1 MDTTGFRQ
9 IVDLSMPMFDGMPSG
24 GPRATYTTWETHEGT
39 KGMFGDFSMQG
50 QFFLFS
56 EHCGTHADSFFH
68 YDPNAPPIDEIPI
81 QRFILPARTV
91 DMSHKKAWEQ
101 ITGAELEEACQ
112 KQGIPPEPGCALLV
126 YTRKDPLWY
135 DEWKKAYDMPYL
147 VEDAAKW
154 CHERGY
160 KLVGI
165 DAIGFENGR
174 INPKRP
180 VHNYLLK
187 RDVILLEGLCNL
199 GEALGRRFLLFCVP
213 IKLKR
218 GTAAQCRA
226 FAVLD

>member
-1 MDTTGFRQ
+1 M
-9 IVDLSMPMFDGMPSG
+9 
-24 GPRATYTTWETHEGT
+24 
-39 KGMFGDFSMQG
+39 
-50 QFFLFS
+50 
-56 EHCGTHADSFFH
+56 
-68 YDPNAPPIDEIPI
+68 
-81 QRFILPARTV
+81 
-91 DMSHKKAWEQ
+91 
-101 ITGAELEEACQ
+101 
-112 KQGIPPEPGCALLV
+112 IPPEPGCALLV

-154 CHERGY
+154 CHELGY

>member
-1 MDTTGFRQ
+1 MDIAGRR

-24 GPRATYTTWETHEGT
+24 GPRATYQTWETHEATREWFGT
-39 KGMFGDFSMQG
+39 YSMQG

-56 EHCGTHADSFFH
+56 EHCGTHVDAFFH
-68 YDPNAPPIDEIPI
+68 FDPQGTTIDEIPI
-81 QRFILPARTV
+81 QRFVLPARAV
-91 DMSHKKAWEQ
+91 DLSGKRGGEPIRGADLEAACREQ
-101 ITGAELEEACQ
+101 A
-112 KQGIPPEPGCALLV
+112 IPPEPGSALLV
-126 YTRKDPLWY
+126 HARRDPLWY
-135 DEWKKAYDMPYL
+135 DEWKKAYDMPFL
-147 VEDAAKW
+147 VEDAARW
-154 CHERGY
+154 VHERGY
-160 KLVGI
+160 TLVGQ

-174 INPKRP
+174 IDPKRP

-199 GEALGRRFLLFCVP
+199 DAVLGHRFLLFAVP

>member
-1 MDTTGFRQ
+1 MDIPGRR

-24 GPRATYTTWETHEGT
+24 GPRATYQTWETHEATREWFGT
-39 KGMFGDFSMQG
+39 YSMQG

-56 EHCGTHADSFFH
+56 EHCGTHVDAFFH
-68 YDPNAPPIDEIPI
+68 FDPQGTTIDEIPI
-81 QRFILPARTV
+81 QRFVLPARAV
-91 DMSHKKAWEQ
+91 DLSGKRGGEPISGADLEAACREQ
-101 ITGAELEEACQ
+101 A
-112 KQGIPPEPGCALLV
+112 IPPEPGGALLV
-126 YTRKDPLWY
+126 HARRDPLWY
-135 DEWKKAYDMPYL
+135 DEWKKAYDMPFL
-147 VEDAAKW
+147 VEDAARW
-154 CHERGY
+154 VHERGY
-160 KLVGI
+160 KLVGQ

-174 INPKRP
+174 IDPKRP

-199 GEALGRRFLLFCVP
+199 DAVLGHRFLLFAVP